1 MEHLL
6 IICMFILLL
15 IFLNKRFKKI
25 EGYTNCIREPSTRL
39 FSFHFNQRFNELS
52 ILRNIDLGNRAYKLN
67 IPLNEIKELIHKD
80 KEKLIFKIMLK
91 EETIFDLKKE
101 LESRKK
107 QSESRKKQSESRKK
121 SSGTPSKIFKPLTYQ
136 RNIMGFNMDTIGKY
150 P

>member
-6 IICMFILLL
+6 IICIFIILL

-101 LESRKK
+101 LKSRKK
-107 QSESRKKQSESRKK
+107 QLETGGK

>member
-6 IICMFILLL
+6 IICMFIILL
-15 IFLNKRFKKI
+15 IFLNKRFKKT

-107 QSESRKKQSESRKK
+107 QLETRGE

-136 RNIMGFNMDTIGKY
+136 RNIMGFNMDTFGKY

>member
-6 IICMFILLL
+6 IICIFIILL

-91 EETIFDLKKE
+91 EEVVLERDEHQEMKLKEVQDHYLIKQF
-101 LESRKK
+101 LEHQMIPLLKILYLK
-107 QSESRKKQSESRKK
+107 QQGHR
-121 SSGTPSKIFKPLTYQ
+121 
-136 RNIMGFNMDTIGKY
+136 
-150 P
+150 